1 VFLKLKNNKWLLIFK
16 IIKKKLLK
24 ILTFFAV
31 RIYILMGVVCA
42 CVTCITPYI
51 DRSFKFILL
60 LK

>member
-31 RIYILMGVVCA
+31 RIYILMGWSVRA
-42 CVTCITPYI
+42 SRALPP
-51 DRSFKFILL
+51 ILTAL
-60 LK
+60 LNLYYY